1 MSTSRKQSIVAR
13 RKQLIDS
20 WRKFAP
26 ELSIGGYTLA
36 QFEVGTEVAIEVRQR
51 LSDANTEIAGVKLER
66 EQTDAQVRNILRGV
80 TNALRGDP
88 AFGDDCPFYRSLGY
102 VAMSE
107 RKRPVRKTEAQAP
120 PTANVA

>member
-1 MSTSRKQSIVAR
+1 M
-13 RKQLIDS
+13 
-20 WRKFAP
+20 
-26 ELSIGGYTLA
+26 
-36 QFEVGTEVAIEVRQR
+36 RQR

-66 EQTDAQVRNILRGV
+66 LQTDGRVRNILRGV

-107 RKRPVRKTEAQAP
+107 RKRPARKAEAPAP